1 MSDIRAE
8 IQDASHKNTELLRL
22 LAETSHA
29 SSSLTQQQKIVL
41 DLENQ
46 LAQSDK
52 KLHDLDQERLAN
64 LQTHKKYRDSH
75 FRKFL
80 ITASGK
86 KEWFAGMADKEEQDY
101 FETLQ
106 QAQQAQEHNSS
117 LKAQLAQAQNTLASV
132 QSLVQ
137 RHRGVQRQ
145 LDELYDDIFSGP
157 TPGFPEEDE
166 KEQESNDA
174 LAAYFT
180 TKAKLEAHGK
190 AVELQEQAAQ
200 TMMVTLQHMD
210 KALIAHRTSSTLMER
225 RALHQAKDN
234 IQQTER
240 TVDQLS
246 KLGLDNGVL
255 SRFNTDPLVRQLNS
269 ALGDVWGRI
278 DIKHSCEEAARCA
291 SILDDA
297 LSYARVKRA
306 SVERELK
313 EREFEMEEARKR
325 LQKVREGIFERV
337 INEDMMQCP
346 WDAS

>member
-1 MSDIRAE
+1 MSNIKAE
-8 IQDASHKNTELLRL
+8 IRDASHKNAELLRL
-22 LAETSHA
+22 LAETDHA
-29 SSSLTQQQKIVL
+29 SSSHTQQQKIVS
-41 DLENQ
+41 DLEKE
-46 LAQSDK
+46 LARSDK

-64 LQTHKKYRDSH
+64 LQTYKKYRDSH

-86 KEWFAGMADKEEQDY
+86 KEWFASIAGREEQDY

-106 QAQQAQEHNSS
+106 QTHQAQEHNST
-117 LKAQLAQAQNTLASV
+117 LKAQLAEAQTTLQSAQN
-132 QSLVQ
+132 LVQ

-157 TPGFPEEDE
+157 TPDFPEEDE

-180 TKAKLEAHGK
+180 TKAKLEAHSK

-200 TMMVTLQHMD
+200 TMMMALQHMD

-225 RALHQAKDN
+225 RALNQAKDD
-234 IQQTER
+234 IQQTKR
-240 TVDQLS
+240 TIDQLS
-246 KLGLDNGVL
+246 KLELDNGVL
-255 SRFNTDPLVRQLNS
+255 SRFNTEPLIRQLNS
-269 ALGDVWGRI
+269 TLGDVWGRI
-278 DIKHSCEEAARCA
+278 DIKHICEEAARCA
-291 SILDDA
+291 STLDDA
-297 LSYARVKRA
+297 LSYARMKRT

-313 EREFEMEEARKR
+313 EREFEMEEARQR

-337 INEDMMQCP
+337 MNEDMMQCP
-346 WDAS
+346 WDAP

>member
-1 MSDIRAE
+1 MSNIRAE
-8 IQDASHKNTELLRL
+8 IRDASHKNTELLHL
-22 LAETSHA
+22 LAETDRA
-29 SSSLTQQQKIVL
+29 SSTLSQQQKIVL

-46 LAQSDK
+46 LAQSNN

-106 QAQQAQEHNSS
+106 QAQKAQEQNSS
-117 LKAQLAQAQNTLASV
+117 LKAQLAEAQNTLRCV

-157 TPGFPEEDE
+157 TPAFPEEDE
-166 KEQESNDA
+166 EEQRSNDA
-174 LAAYFT
+174 LAVYFT
-180 TKAKLEAHGK
+180 IKAKLEAHDK

-200 TMMVTLQHMD
+200 TMMATLQHTD
-210 KALIAHRTSSTLMER
+210 KALMAHRTSSTLMER
-225 RALHQAKDN
+225 RALHQARDD
-234 IQQTER
+234 IRQTES
-240 TVDQLS
+240 TMDQIS
-246 KLGLDNGVL
+246 RLGLDNGVL
-255 SRFNTDPLVRQLNS
+255 SRFRTETLVKQLNS
-269 ALGDVWGRI
+269 ALGDAWGRI

-297 LSYARVKRA
+297 LSYARVRRA

-313 EREFEMEEARKR
+313 ERELEMEEGRKR

-337 INEDMMQCP
+337 MNEDMMQCP
-346 WDAS
+346 WNAP

>member
-1 MSDIRAE
+1 MSDIR
-8 IQDASHKNTELLRL
+8 IGIRDASRKNAELLRL

-29 SSSLTQQQKIVL
+29 SSTLTQQQKIVS

-46 LAQSDK
+46 LAQSNK
-52 KLHDLDQERLAN
+52 KLHGLDQERLVN

-86 KEWFAGMADKEEQDY
+86 KEWFAGMADREEQDY

-106 QAQQAQEHNSS
+106 QAQQAQEHNST
-117 LKAQLAQAQNTLASV
+117 LKAQLTEAQTTLKSV
-132 QSLVQ
+132 QNLAQ

-157 TPGFPEEDE
+157 TPDFPEEDE

-174 LAAYFT
+174 LATYFT

-210 KALIAHRTSSTLMER
+210 KALIAHRTSATLMER
-225 RALHQAKDN
+225 RALHQAKDD
-234 IQQTER
+234 IQQTKR
-240 TVDQLS
+240 TIDQLS
-246 KLGLDNGVL
+246 KLGLDNQVL
-255 SRFNTDPLVRQLNS
+255 SRFNAEPLIRQLNS

-297 LSYARVKRA
+297 LSFARVKRA

-313 EREFEMEEARKR
+313 ERGFEMEQARQR
-325 LQKVREGIFERV
+325 LQKVRQGIFERV
-337 INEDMMQCP
+337 MNEDMMQCP
-346 WDAS
+346 WDAP

>member
-1 MSDIRAE
+1 MSNIGAE
-8 IQDASHKNTELLRL
+8 IRDASHKNTELLRL
-22 LAETSHA
+22 LAETDHA
-29 SSSLTQQQKIVL
+29 RSSLTQQQKIVS
-41 DLENQ
+41 DLENE
-46 LAQSDK
+46 LALSNK
-52 KLHDLDQERLAN
+52 KLHDLDQERLAS

-86 KEWFAGMADKEEQDY
+86 KEWFAGMADREEQDY

-117 LKAQLAQAQNTLASV
+117 LKAQLSQAQNTLASV
-132 QSLVQ
+132 QGLVQ

-157 TPGFPEEDE
+157 TLDFPEEDE
-166 KEQESNDA
+166 REEESNDG

-180 TKAKLEAHGK
+180 TKAKLSAYSK

-200 TMMVTLQHMD
+200 AMMMALQHMD
-210 KALIAHRTSSTLMER
+210 KAHIAQRASSTLMER
-225 RALHQAKDN
+225 RALHQAKDG
-234 IQQTER
+234 IRQTER
-240 TVDQLS
+240 TIDQLS

-255 SRFNTDPLVRQLNS
+255 SRFNTEPLVRQLNS

-291 SILDDA
+291 SILEDA

-313 EREFEMEEARKR
+313 EREFEMEEARQR

-337 INEDMMQCP
+337 MNEDMMQCP
-346 WDAS
+346 WDAP